1 MSQKIK
7 DNFINMI
14 YELPDNVTIDEI
26 VYHTYVK
33 SQVMKGKQQLQD
45 GKGLSHLEIEAEIEQ
60 WLK

>member
-7 DNFINMI
+7 ENFIKMI
-14 YELPDNVTIDEI
+14 NKLPDNVTIDEI

-33 SQVMKGKQQLQD
+33 SQFMKGKQQLQE
-45 GKGLSHLEIEAEIEQ
+45 GKGIPHSEIEADIEQ

>member
-7 DNFINMI
+7 ENFIKML

-45 GKGLSHLEIEAEIEQ
+45 GKGISHLEIEAEIEQ

>member
-7 DNFINMI
+7 ENFIKMI
-14 YELPDNVTIDEI
+14 NKLPDNVTIDEI

-33 SQVMKGKQQLQD
+33 SQVMKGKQQLQK
-45 GKGLSHLEIEAEIEQ
+45 GKGIPHSEIEAEIEQ

>member
-7 DNFINMI
+7 ENFIKMI
-14 YELPDNVTIDEI
+14 NKLPNNVTIDEI

-33 SQVMKGKQQLQD
+33 SQIMKGKQQLQE
-45 GKGLSHLEIEAEIEQ
+45 GKGIPHSEIEAEIEQ

>member
-7 DNFINMI
+7 ENFIKMI

-26 VYHTYVK
+26 VYYTDVK
-33 SQVMKGKQQLQD
+33 SQIMKGKQHLQE
-45 GKGLSHLEIEAEIEQ
+45 GKGIPHSEIEAEIEQ